1 MDINVGTL
9 TIMII
14 GNGLVFWLTYR
25 RLPKDI
31 FSIYYL
37 LIALTTFVYS
47 GFGMCYKSIGADYL
61 WKYMIFYTVYLLT
74 MYFCRQSH
82 LRFKNRKIILSMA
95 NSSKRSIDNCIN
107 DTETLS
113 ISKYNS
119 GYFSIGIINCLTAV
133 FILTYLIFLIVPTNR
148 LYMLFSPPTSTVIG
162 GYDRIALAN
171 SNSILDLAT
180 TIRSLTLPF
189 FMLFLK
195 RKFDQR
201 KHIITVVYILIWL
214 YLQFLSECYI
224 GRSELIVFILF
235 ALVIIENRKRNK
247 FFISNKFLTIAAI
260 LVVLAVPLLLSYQ
273 YARQG
278 QHISTNSYTDA
289 FNLLA
294 SIELM
299 FPQYYCKLTSMME
312 LFSPLKYF
320 AWLLFLPIPSLILPQ
335 KGEITLLIN
344 RVFSTQIL
352 GVAYGKAGYTG
363 LLPSVFGES
372 ILLYGEN
379 FYFIHAI
386 VLAIMIYGLYKL
398 LLKYPELEILNLYF
412 AISSLTI
419 ARGGSQGFFGTA
431 VNALFFYVVITK
443 LYAAAS
449 KRKQPI
455 GR

>member
-1 MDINVGTL
+1 MDINVNTL
-9 TIMII
+9 AIMII

-37 LIALTTFVYS
+37 LIALTTFIYS
-47 GFGMCYKSIGADYL
+47 GYGMCYESIGADYL
-61 WKYMIFYTVYLLT
+61 WKYMVFYTVYLLT
-74 MYFCRQSH
+74 LFFCRQSH
-82 LRFKNRKIILSMA
+82 IRFNNHKLILSFA
-95 NSSKRSIDNCIN
+95 SNSQRSGENCIN
-107 DTETLS
+107 NTETLS
-113 ISKYNS
+113 ISKHSN
-119 GYFSIGIINCLTAV
+119 GYFSTEIINCLAFV
-133 FILTYLIFLIVPTNR
+133 FFLTYLIFLIIPTNR
-148 LYMLFSPPTSTVIG
+148 LYMLFSPPTATVIG
-162 GYDRIALAN
+162 GYDRIELAN
-171 SNSILDLAT
+171 SNGILDLAT

-195 RKFDQR
+195 RKINQR
-201 KHIITVVYILIWL
+201 KYIVTVLYILLWL

-224 GRSELIVFILF
+224 GRSELIVFTLF
-235 ALVIIENRKRNK
+235 VLVIIENRKRDK
-247 FFISNKFLTIAAI
+247 FFISKKFLTIAAI
-260 LVVLAVPLLLSYQ
+260 LVLLAVPLLLSYQ

-278 QHISTNSYTDA
+278 QHISATSYTDA
-289 FNLLA
+289 LNLLA
-294 SIELM
+294 STELT
-299 FPQYYCKLTSMME
+299 FPKYYCKLTSMMH

-320 AWLLFLPIPSLILPQ
+320 AWLFLLPIPSLILPQ

-363 LLPSVFGES
+363 LLPSIFGEA
-372 ILLYGEN
+372 ILLYGED
-379 FYFIHAI
+379 FYFVHAI
-386 VLAIMIYGLYKL
+386 ILAMMIYGLYKL

-443 LYAAAS
+443 LYATARK
-449 KRKQPI
+449 KRQPI
-455 GR
+455 GL